1 MATTKT
7 KKAPAKKATA
17 TKTKTFSDA
26 EMEAMQDAK
35 VERRKGKK
43 ADGLSDLLAKNAE
56 LDDSDRAIAE
66 TIHALVTEN
75 APDLAPK
82 TWYGMP
88 AWANKDGKVVCF
100 LTPAGKF
107 DSRYA
112 SFGFND
118 VARLDD
124 GTVWPTS
131 FAVSKLTKA
140 DEENF
145 AKLIRKAVS

>member
-1 MATTKT
+1 MATSKT
-7 KKAPAKKATA
+7 SK
-17 TKTKTFSDA
+17 KTFSDA
-26 EMEAMQDAK
+26 ELEAMQDAK

-43 ADGLSDLLAKNAE
+43 ADGLTDLLAKIAE
-56 LDDSDRAIAE
+56 LNESDKAIAE
-66 TIHALVTEN
+66 TIHRLVTEN

-88 AWANKDGKVVCF
+88 AWSNKDGKVVCF

-118 VARLDD
+118 AARLDD

-131 FAVSKLTKA
+131 FAVTKLTKA
-140 DEENF
+140 DEDMF
-145 AKLIRKAVS
+145 AALIRKSVGA

>member
-1 MATTKT
+1 MATSKT
-7 KKAPAKKATA
+7 SK
-17 TKTKTFSDA
+17 KTFSDA
-26 EMEAMQDAK
+26 ELEAMQDAK

-43 ADGLSDLLAKNAE
+43 ADGLADLLAKIAE
-56 LDDSDRAIAE
+56 LNDSDRAIAQ
-66 TIHALVTEN
+66 TIHKLVTDN
-75 APDLAPK
+75 APNLSPK

-118 VARLDD
+118 IARLDD
-124 GTVWPTS
+124 GTVWPTA
-131 FAVSKLTKA
+131 FAVTRLTKA
-140 DEENF
+140 DEDMF
-145 AKLIRKAVS
+145 AALIRKAVA

>member
-1 MATTKT
+1 MATS
-7 KKAPAKKATA
+7 KASK
-17 TKTKTFSDA
+17 KTFSDA
-26 EMEAMQDAK
+26 ELEAMQDAK
-35 VERRKGKK
+35 VERKKGKK
-43 ADGLSDLLAKNAE
+43 ADGLSDLLAKIAE
-56 LDDSDRAIAE
+56 LNDSDRAIAE
-66 TIHALVTEN
+66 TIHRLVTEN

-107 DSRYA
+107 ESRYA

-118 VARLDD
+118 AARLDD

-131 FAVSKLTKA
+131 FAVTKLTKA
-140 DEENF
+140 DEDLF
-145 AKLIRKAVS
+145 AALIRKSVGA